1 MDVGRPDGDSSSP
14 SADRIVQIRIHGAAG
29 EVAQVDLSDG
39 SSFSLPTQAVQSEGL
54 AADQALSPS
63 RREELELLGETFAA
77 RRKALD
83 LLALREQ
90 SKARLSLKL
99 RSRGFGGEAIRIALD
114 DLERSGALDD
124 LRFAELWISARAR
137 RNPCGRM
144 KLYAGLLGQG
154 LGRSA
159 AEEALRGWSEDDE
172 QSALRRAANQL
183 TSRSGATPERVL
195 RSLVSKGFSYGAA
208 KRALEAHEDEL

>member
-1 MDVGRPDGDSSSP
+1 MDAGRPDGDSSSQ
-14 SADRIVQIRIHGAAG
+14 SVSRIVQIRIHGAAG

-39 SSFSLPTQAVQSEGL
+39 SSFSLPTQKLESEGL
-54 AADQALSPS
+54 AADQTLSPS
-63 RREELELLGETFAA
+63 RLEHLELLGETFEA

-99 RSRGFGGEAIRIALD
+99 RSRGFGGDAIRIAVD
-114 DLERSGALDD
+114 DLERTGALDD
-124 LRFAELWISARAR
+124 LRFAELWISARVR

-154 LGRSA
+154 LSRSA
-159 AEEALRGWSEDDE
+159 AEEALRDWSDGDE
-172 QSALRRAANQL
+172 QSALRRAADQL

-195 RSLVSKGFSYGAA
+195 RSLVSKGFSYASA
-208 KRALEAHEDEL
+208 KRVLEAKDDAI